1 MTAKLN
7 LDLVGKL
14 DVLPPLNYTFVHLPV
29 GYAATLFF
37 DPVSSAAADCP
48 LA

>member
-37 DPVSSAAADCP
+37 DPVRSAAADCP